1 MALQHPAERAS
12 GGRPARFEKLAE
24 LASNFTSSAV
34 FSLLCVLLVAGFV
47 TVHLAGLSTEWQH
60 LAGDAM
66 AAVSL
71 LLLALLKNSE
81 RRAEHAIQRKLDAIA
96 AALLEQRDAKDAKDA
111 KDGKKRDGSEAAGK
125 AREDLE
131 SAIRIEERM

>member
-1 MALQHPAERAS
+1 MTFEHPSEK
-12 GGRPARFEKLAE
+12 GGNGRLGRFEKLAE
-24 LASNFTSSAV
+24 LASNFTSSAG
-34 FSLLCVLLVAGFV
+34 FSLLCVALVLGFLV
-47 TVHLAGLSTEWQH
+47 VHALHLPVIWQH

-96 AALLEQRDAKDAKDA
+96 AALLEQQEGECGEAHEEL
-111 KDGKKRDGSEAAGK
+111 KR
-125 AREDLE
+125 
-131 SAIRIEERM
+131 AIAVEERE

>member
-1 MALQHPAERAS
+1 MTFEHPAEK
-12 GGRPARFEKLAE
+12 GRPGRLGRFEKLAE
-24 LASNFTSSAV
+24 LASNFTSSAL
-34 FSLLCVLLVAGFV
+34 FSFLCVLLVAGFI
-47 TVHLAGLSTEWQH
+47 TVHLFHLPMEWQH

-96 AALLEQRDAKDAKDA
+96 NVLLEEQEGPRSKAHRDLAEVV
-111 KDGKKRDGSEAAGK
+111 G
-125 AREDLE
+125 
-131 SAIRIEERM
+131 IEELE

>member
-1 MALQHPAERAS
+1 MALQHPAERT
-12 GGRPARFEKLAE
+12 GEGRTARFEKLAE

-47 TVHLAGLSTEWQH
+47 AVHVAGLPTEWQH

-81 RRAEHAIQRKLDAIA
+81 RRAEHAVQRKLDAIA
-96 AALLEQRDAKDAKDA
+96 AVLLEQ
-111 KDGKKRDGSEAAGK
+111 GKGEEAEGK

-131 SAIRIEERM
+131 SSIRMEKRL

>member
-1 MALQHPAERAS
+1 MAFQHPAERKNE
-12 GGRPARFEKLAE
+12 GEPARFEKLAE

-34 FSLLCVLLVAGFV
+34 FSLLCVALVGGLVA
-47 TVHLAGLSTEWQH
+47 VHVAGLSTEWQH
-60 LAGDAM
+60 LAGDAI

-96 AALLEQRDAKDAKDA
+96 ASLLEQQE
-111 KDGKKRDGSEAAGK
+111 GKQSEAH
-125 AREDLE
+125 EDLA
-131 SAIRIEERM
+131 SVIRMEERT

>member
-1 MALQHPAERAS
+1 MALQHPAERA
-12 GGRPARFEKLAE
+12 GEGRAARFEKLAE

-34 FSLLCVLLVAGFV
+34 FSVLCVLLVAGFV
-47 TVHLAGLSTEWQH
+47 AVHLAGLPTEWQH

-96 AALLEQRDAKDAKDA
+96 AALLDRQQGEEGREGRDKDA
-111 KDGKKRDGSEAAGK
+111 SGK
-125 AREDLE
+125 AHEDLE
-131 SAIRIEERM
+131 SAIRMEERL

>member
-1 MALQHPAERAS
+1 MTFEHPAEK
-12 GGRPARFEKLAE
+12 GRPGRLGRFEKLAE
-24 LASNFTSSAV
+24 LASNFTSSAL
-34 FSLLCVLLVAGFV
+34 FSFLCVLLVAGFV
-47 TVHLAGLSTEWQH
+47 TVHLFHLPMEWQH

-96 AALLEQRDAKDAKDA
+96 NVLLEQHEGPRSKAHRDLAEVV
-111 KDGKKRDGSEAAGK
+111 G
-125 AREDLE
+125 
-131 SAIRIEERM
+131 IEEQE

>member
-12 GGRPARFEKLAE
+12 KGRTARFEKLAE

-34 FSLLCVLLVAGFV
+34 FSVLCVLLVAGFV

-96 AALLEQRDAKDAKDA
+96 AALLERQEDEV
-111 KDGKKRDGSEAAGK
+111 GQGGVAAGK

-131 SAIRIEERM
+131 SAIRMEDRL

>member
-1 MALQHPAERAS
+1 MALRHPAERADE
-12 GGRPARFEKLAE
+12 GRAARFEKLAE

-34 FSLLCVLLVAGFV
+34 FSVLCVLLVAGFV
-47 TVHLAGLSTEWQH
+47 AVHLAGLSTEWQH

-96 AALLEQRDAKDAKDA
+96 AALLEQQEDEEGQEGQEGQGRGKD
-111 KDGKKRDGSEAAGK
+111 AAGK
-125 AREDLE
+125 AHEDLE
-131 SAIRIEERM
+131 SAIRMEERL

>member
-12 GGRPARFEKLAE
+12 KGRTARFEKLAE

-34 FSLLCVLLVAGFV
+34 FSVLCVLLVAGFV

-81 RRAEHAIQRKLDAIA
+81 RRAEHAVQRKLDAIA
-96 AALLEQRDAKDAKDA
+96 AALLERQ
-111 KDGKKRDGSEAAGK
+111 GEGGQGGVAAGK

-131 SAIRIEERM
+131 SAIRMEDRL

>member
-1 MALQHPAERAS
+1 MTFEHPAEK
-12 GGRPARFEKLAE
+12 GRPGRLGRFEKLAE
-24 LASNFTSSAV
+24 LASNFTSSAL
-34 FSLLCVLLVAGFV
+34 FSCLCVLLVAGFV
-47 TVHLAGLSTEWQH
+47 TVHLFHLPMEWQH

-96 AALLEQRDAKDAKDA
+96 NVLLEEQEGPRSKAHRDLAEVV
-111 KDGKKRDGSEAAGK
+111 G
-125 AREDLE
+125 
-131 SAIRIEERM
+131 IEEQE

>member
-1 MALQHPAERAS
+1 MTFEHPAEKGRS
-12 GGRPARFEKLAE
+12 GRLGRFEKLAE
-24 LASNFTSSAV
+24 LASNFTSSAL
-34 FSLLCVLLVAGFV
+34 FSCLCVLLVAGFV
-47 TVHLAGLSTEWQH
+47 TVHLFHLPMEWQH

-96 AALLEQRDAKDAKDA
+96 NVLLEEQEGPRSKAHRDLAEVV
-111 KDGKKRDGSEAAGK
+111 G
-125 AREDLE
+125 
-131 SAIRIEERM
+131 IEEQE

>member
-1 MALQHPAERAS
+1 MTFAHPSEK
-12 GGRPARFEKLAE
+12 GRPGRLGRFDKLAE
-24 LASNFTSSAV
+24 LASNFTSSAP
-34 FSLLCVLLVAGFV
+34 FSLLCILLVAGFV
-47 TVHLAGLSTEWQH
+47 TVHLAHLPLEWQH

-96 AALLEQRDAKDAKDA
+96 SALRDQQEGEVGTAH
-111 KDGKKRDGSEAAGK
+111 R
-125 AREDLE
+125 DLE
-131 SAIRIEERM
+131 EAIGIEDQE

>member
-1 MALQHPAERAS
+1 MTFAHPAEK
-12 GGRPARFEKLAE
+12 GRPGRLGRFEKLAE
-24 LASNFTSSAV
+24 LASNVTSSAP

-47 TVHLAGLSTEWQH
+47 TVHLAHLPLSWQH

-96 AALLEQRDAKDAKDA
+96 AALLEQQEGASGTAHR
-111 KDGKKRDGSEAAGK
+111 ELEK
-125 AREDLE
+125 A
-131 SAIRIEERM
+131 IGIEEQE

>member
-1 MALQHPAERAS
+1 MTLEHPAEK
-12 GGRPARFEKLAE
+12 GRPGRLGRFEKLAE
-24 LASNFTSSAV
+24 LASNFTSSAL
-34 FSLLCVLLVAGFV
+34 FSVLCVLLVAGFV
-47 TVHLAGLSTEWQH
+47 IVHLLHLPVEWQL

-96 AALLEQRDAKDAKDA
+96 KALLEDHN
-111 KDGKKRDGSEAAGK
+111 GSRRQAHRELDEAIG
-125 AREDLE
+125 
-131 SAIRIEERM
+131 IEEQE

>member
-1 MALQHPAERAS
+1 MTFEHPAEKNET
-12 GGRPARFEKLAE
+12 GRLGPFERLAE
-24 LASNFTSSAV
+24 RASNFTSSVPFA
-34 FSLLCVLLVAGFV
+34 LLCVLLVAGYA
-47 TVHLAGLSTEWQH
+47 TSHLLHLPSSWQH

-96 AALLEQRDAKDAKDA
+96 AALLEQQEGRGGAAHRDLQ
-111 KDGKKRDGSEAAGK
+111 K
-125 AREDLE
+125 A
-131 SAIRIEERM
+131 IGIEEQE